1 VDEESKGKER
11 QGISRE
17 RPEEELLQVIADIGY
32 SIEKHLKDPAVV
44 GILIVLT
51 WVLTPT
57 PFAEILLSILIVST
71 YYRYKRERPPSIE
84 VTERFVS
91 DILFMVGLALVG
103 GGIYWLIL
111 ELTEIAIPW
120 PVHLIVAGFMLLILG
135 LRLMRYE

>member
-1 VDEESKGKER
+1 M
-11 QGISRE
+11 
-17 RPEEELLQVIADIGY
+17 
-32 SIEKHLKDPAVV
+32 
-44 GILIVLT
+44 T
-51 WVLTPT
+51 WALTPT